1 MSAKQTEQTDA
12 SRASATEQTDR
23 GASIN
28 DMIMSIVETLSLLKS
43 ELMARWQV
51 IEKLQAENN
60 TLKRALEAIN
70 PKEPTN
76 PA

>member
-1 MSAKQTEQTDA
+1 MSAKQTEQ
-12 SRASATEQTDR
+12 TEQTDR

-70 PKEPTN
+70 VTTDNN

>member
-1 MSAKQTEQTDA
+1 MSAKQTEQT
-12 SRASATEQTDR
+12 EQSDDR
-23 GASIN
+23 GTNVN
-28 DMIMSIVETLSLLKS
+28 DILMSIIDSLTLLKN
-43 ELMARWQV
+43 ELMARWEV
-51 IEKLQAENN
+51 ISKLQAENN